1 MNKTKPAVCVALSGC
16 LLFALPARLRPQA
29 EKHPPTASLPDS
41 VPLKLRYRVGDQL
54 FYRLTRLNNSFRID
68 GTKSG
73 EQRVVAYF
81 TRVRLPDDSQGRVQE
96 RFTWKSFQFGQ
107 SLTAAPARLMT
118 FKEAEN
124 FSLVYSVN
132 EELAIEK
139 FDFSS
144 LPRTMNGFMFMILS
158 WDAVTFD
165 GLVRPTPALL
175 IPDEAPIGVEF
186 EDKTGPRDFRFSF
199 PPLATDSKY
208 SFSGKV
214 WVKLVGLSR
223 VKGVPCA
230 LIQAGQMENRVEMN
244 LHFKPLEITVRGFE
258 HFWAQTYLSLE
269 DGRIVRGELVGP
281 VIMAQD
287 VQTAGREKPE
297 HSELMT
303 IGYLEMDLLSEAE
316 FQRAVDEI
324 KGSAP
329 SLK

>member
-1 MNKTKPAVCVALSGC
+1 MNKKALAVCAALSGC
-16 LLFALPARLRPQA
+16 LLFALPAGTGAQVKKDPEMA
-29 EKHPPTASLPDS
+29 AIPDK

-54 FYRLTRLNNSFRID
+54 FYRLTRLNNNFRID
-68 GTKSG
+68 GTKAG

-81 TRVRLPDDSQGRVQE
+81 TRVRLPDDDQGRVQE

-107 SLTAAPARLMT
+107 SMTAAPAKLT
-118 FKEAEN
+118 VFKEAEN

-144 LPRTMNGFMFMILS
+144 LPRTMDGFMFMILS

-165 GLVRPTPALL
+165 GLVRPTPALV
-175 IPDEAPIGVEF
+175 IPDEAPLGAEF

-208 SFSGKV
+208 SFSGKG

-230 LIQAGQMENRVEMN
+230 LMQAGQMENRVEMD
-244 LHFKPLEITVRGFE
+244 LHFKPLDIKTRGFE

-281 VIMAQD
+281 VMMAQD
-287 VQTAGREKPE
+287 VQTAGREKPDY
-297 HSELMT
+297 SEFLA

-316 FQRAVDEI
+316 FQSAVDKI

-329 SLK
+329 PQR

>member
-1 MNKTKPAVCVALSGC
+1 MNKKSLAVCAALSGC
-16 LLFALPARLRPQA
+16 FLFALPAGTGPQVKEDPEMA
-29 EKHPPTASLPDS
+29 AIPDK
-41 VPLKLRYRVGDQL
+41 VPLKLRYGIGDRL
-54 FYRLTRLNNSFRID
+54 FYRLTRLNNNFRID
-68 GTKSG
+68 GTKAG

-81 TRVRLPDDSQGRVQE
+81 TRVRLPDDGQGRVQE

-107 SLTAAPARLMT
+107 SLTAAPAKLMA
-118 FKEAEN
+118 FKAAEN

-144 LPRTMNGFMFMILS
+144 LPRTMDGFMFMILS

-165 GLVRPTPALL
+165 GLVRPTPALA
-175 IPDEAPIGVEF
+175 IPDEAPIGAEF

-199 PPLATDSKY
+199 PPLVTDSKY
-208 SFSGKV
+208 SFSGKG

-223 VKGVPCA
+223 VRGIPCA
-230 LIQAGQMENRVEMN
+230 LMQAGQMENRVEMN
-244 LHFKPLEITVRGFE
+244 LHFKPLEIMMRGFE

-281 VIMAQD
+281 VAMTQD
-287 VQTAGREKPE
+287 IQTAGREKPD
-297 HSELMT
+297 HSELLAV
-303 IGYLEMDLLSEAE
+303 GYLEMDLLSEAE
-316 FQRAVDEI
+316 FQSAVDKI

-329 SLK
+329 PQK